1 MTPRRP
7 SFVDDAAEAAGY
19 DGAKSACAGSGPPAL
34 ARTRVARW
42 PTCRAT
48 ACVAALLLTACARDP
63 RRAVIGEWERA
74 GERIEFLQGGRL
86 LYKHPDGTVA
96 LANYGFPEKR
106 VLRVR
111 ALAATPA
118 DYRVRVK
125 RDSLVMC
132 GTAAGAECFRFAR
145 VKQGE

>member
-1 MTPRRP
+1 MPRRTLV
-7 SFVDDAAEAAGY
+7 VDDAAEAAGY
-19 DGAKSACAGSGPPAL
+19 DGAKPACAGSGPPAV
-34 ARTRVARW
+34 AKTRAVRW
-42 PTCRAT
+42 PARRAA
-48 ACVAALLLTACARDP
+48 ACIGALLLAACARDP

-86 LYKHPDGTVA
+86 LYKHPDGSVA

-118 DYRVRVK
+118 DYRVSVK

-145 VKQGE
+145 VKQGQ